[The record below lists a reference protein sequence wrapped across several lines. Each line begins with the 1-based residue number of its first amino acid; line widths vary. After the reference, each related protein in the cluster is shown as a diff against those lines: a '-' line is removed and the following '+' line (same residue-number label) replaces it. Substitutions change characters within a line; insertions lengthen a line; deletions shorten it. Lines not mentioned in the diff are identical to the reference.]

1 MGKDLMEYFKIVQ
14 SLIDEIKN
22 IILDKEKQI
31 KLVLTCFLA
40 KGHLL
45 IEDVPGTG
53 KTTLVK
59 VMSKLL
65 GLEFKR
71 IQCTN
76 DLLPGDILGSYI
88 FDVQKR
94 EFFFHQGPI
103 FTNIVLIDEIN
114 RATPKTQSGLLEAM
128 AERQVTIEGNTHVL
142 PEPFFVVATQ
152 NPKEQAGTYPLPE
165 SQIDRFMLKISLGFP
180 SKNAEKTLLKWG
192 NIDDKL
198 NSLTPIV
205 TREQILSMQ
214 NKLGE
219 VVVSD
224 AIIDYI
230 GEIVE
235 YTRNSNQFKYGLSTR
250 ASFMLLC
257 AVRAWAFIHG
267 RNFVLPEDVKEMIVW
282 VGNHRLKS
290 YEAQDPF
297 YIIDKMLKTIPI
309 P

>member
-1 MGKDLMEYFKIVQ
+1 MEYFKIIQ
-14 SLIDEIKN
+14 FLIDGMKN
-22 IILDKEKQI
+22 VILDKEKQI
-31 KLVLTCFLA
+31 KLALSCFLA
-40 KGHLL
+40 RGHLL

-59 VMSKLL
+59 AMSKLL
-65 GLEFKR
+65 GLDFKR

-88 FDVQKR
+88 FDAQKR
-94 EFFFHQGPI
+94 KFFFHQGPI
-103 FTNIVLIDEIN
+103 FSNIVLIDEIN

-128 AERQVTIEGNTHVL
+128 AEGQVTIEGNTHVL
-142 PEPFFVVATQ
+142 PKPFFVVATQ
-152 NPKEQAGTYPLPE
+152 NPKEQVGTYPLPE
-165 SQIDRFMLKISLGFP
+165 SQIDRFMLKISLGYP
-180 SKNAEKTLLKWG
+180 SKNAEKTLLKQG

-198 NSLTPIV
+198 NSLKPIV
-205 TREQILSMQ
+205 SRQQILDMQ
-214 NKLGE
+214 DKVMD

-235 YTRNSNQFKYGLSTR
+235 YTRSSNQFKYGLSTR

-257 AVRAWAFIHG
+257 SVRAWAFIHG
-267 RNFVLPEDVKEMIVW
+267 RNFVLPEDVKEMIIW

-290 YEAQDPF
+290 YETQNPF
-297 YIIDKMLKTIPI
+297 NIIDKMLKTIPI